1 MFTLHG
7 KTELNPLHHNQLN
20 ILSLSILRRFL
31 MKTNYKM
38 MAVLIGLVIALAVLL
53 DKPVLADD
61 KDKVVGVWKLVSVVY
76 EDAQTKERTPVLGQ
90 HPKGCQIATPEGRWL
105 ALVTAEGRKIP
116 QTDAERSDALRTM
129 IAYTGKYRVE
139 GGKVITKVEAAWNEA
154 WVGTEQERFYRFEG
168 DRLLL
173 ESPPQPHPNLLGK
186 VVRIIVI
193 WEREK

>member
-1 MFTLHG
+1 
-7 KTELNPLHHNQLN
+7 
-20 ILSLSILRRFL
+20 
-31 MKTNYKM
+31 MKANSKRMVVWIGWM
-38 MAVLIGLVIALAVLL
+38 MALALLP
-53 DKPVLADD
+53 DKPAFADD

-76 EDAQTKERTPVLGQ
+76 EDVQTKERTPVLGQ
-90 HPKGCQIATPEGRWL
+90 HPKGCQIATAKGRWL
-105 ALVTAEGRKIP
+105 ALVTGEGRKVP

-129 IAYTGKYRVE
+129 IAYTGKFRVE
-139 GGKVITKVEAAWNEA
+139 GGKIITKVEAAWNEA

-193 WEREK
+193 WEREEN